1 MTHERP
7 GNIPPHLVQV
17 VDSYNTELIAGIRA
31 QHHRDPLGEDVLTAM
46 ADIPRH
52 EFIPIAALYK
62 LAFEDMAIG
71 IEPGSTISQ
80 PDIVAMMTDRL
91 AVQRD
96 HRVLEIGTGT
106 GWQAAILGRLAKE
119 VYTVEISESLVEF
132 ARANLAHVG
141 ATNVH
146 VIHADGHEG
155 YAAGAPY
162 DRILFTAAL
171 KEIPD
176 SIIDQLAEGGKLIA
190 PVQLEKDKDKE
201 LADGQMT
208 ALTVID
214 KQDGQLTSNID
225 RGVWF
230 VPMRKEE

>member
-1 MTHERP
+1 MAHERP
-7 GNIPPHLVQV
+7 GNVPPHLASL
-17 VDSYNTELIAGIRA
+17 VDAFRAELVAGIRA
-31 QHHRDPLGEDVLTAM
+31 EPHRDPLDEDVLAAM
-46 ADIPRH
+46 ADVPRH
-52 EFIPIAALYK
+52 EFIPVAALYK
-62 LAFEDMAIG
+62 LAYTDVAIC

-80 PDIVAMMTDRL
+80 PDIVAIMTDRL

-119 VYTVEISESLVEF
+119 VYTVEISESLVAF

-176 SIIDQLAEGGKLIA
+176 AILDQLAEGGRLIA

-214 KQDGQLTSNID
+214 KEDGQLTSNID

>member
-7 GNIPPHLVQV
+7 ESVPQQFIHEM
-17 VDSYNTELIAGIRA
+17 DSLKTELVDGIRTA
-31 QHHRDPLGEDVLTAM
+31 HLRDPLDEDVLMAM
-46 ADIPRH
+46 ADVPRH
-52 EFIPIAALYK
+52 EFIPLAALYK
-62 LAFEDMAIG
+62 LAYADMAIG

-91 AVQRD
+91 VVQRD

-119 VYTVEISESLVEF
+119 VYTVEISESLVKF

-146 VIHADGHEG
+146 VIHGDGHKG
-155 YAAGAPY
+155 YAPAAPY

-171 KEIPD
+171 KEIPAA
-176 SIIDQLAEGGKLIA
+176 ILDQLAEGGKLIA
-190 PVQLEKDKDKE
+190 PVQFEKDRENE
-201 LADGQMT
+201 LVDGQMT
-208 ALTVID
+208 ALTVIE
-214 KQDGQLTSNID
+214 KRDGEIAGTID
-225 RGVWF
+225 RGVFF

>member
-7 GNIPPHLVQV
+7 GNVLPHLVQV
-17 VDSYNTELIAGIRA
+17 VDSYNTDLIAGIRA
-31 QHHRDPLGEDVLTAM
+31 QHHRDPLGEDVLAAM

-62 LAFEDMAIG
+62 LAYEDMAIG

-96 HRVLEIGTGT
+96 QRVLEIGTGT

-119 VYTVEISESLVEF
+119 VYTVEISGSLVEF
-132 ARANLAHVG
+132 ARANLAHVE
-141 ATNVH
+141 ASNVH
-146 VIHADGHEG
+146 VIHGDGHEG

-171 KEIPD
+171 KEIPTA
-176 SIIDQLAEGGKLIA
+176 ILDQLAEGGRLIA
-190 PVQLEKDKDKE
+190 PVQFEKDREKE

-208 ALTVID
+208 ALTVVE
-214 KQDGQLTSNID
+214 KRDGQIMGTID
-225 RGVWF
+225 RGVFF